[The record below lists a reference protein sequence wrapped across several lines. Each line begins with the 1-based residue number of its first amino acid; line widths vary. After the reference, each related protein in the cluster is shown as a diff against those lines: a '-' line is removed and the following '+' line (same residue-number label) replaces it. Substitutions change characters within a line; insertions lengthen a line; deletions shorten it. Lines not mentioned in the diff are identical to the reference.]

1 MKWKTYGLLVEGA
14 IAEQGHKIKPSLTP
28 NAYKSEMNT

>member
-14 IAEQGHKIKPSLTP
+14 TAEQEHKIKPSPTP